1 MRCRVEMQ
9 KMLAVATIGIAYAS
23 MAPTAA
29 LAEVMDKEPSSGE
42 IWIFTAMFL
51 VADLLLVRWRLWLP
65 LVIWPVTAIYAV
77 GFWEELVDPY
87 VGPAIR
93 IEAGWLYVIL
103 GYVAVAINVVA
114 PIAIIIWTRWI
125 LIYQRSSEAR

>member
-1 MRCRVEMQ
+1 MQ